1 MKKIGKKGIITLSIV
16 GGILLAGV
24 GATSGYFIAK
34 GQYDKKV
41 EQYKGYLKN
50 TAYDYLS
57 AALAY
62 QLSGETKG
70 MIKQSYAVATY
81 NLSLLIDKANDA
93 SNTEYYYTD
102 VSGKKQLMH
111 NELPV
116 SIISDIDDT
125 LVDGARY
132 SCNILGND
140 GDSNNVAFARFLQ
153 SDNCLALD
161 GAVDFTN
168 YCVNNGIEV
177 FYVTNRFD
185 QGYKVGQKDSYSS
198 YEDSIKK
205 DGAGKYVDKNGNLI
219 GSTIYQVYGKSMY
232 DISYQSMK
240 KLGFPVDFDHLFMND
255 SKLNGS
261 SKEYMRKSIREGNT
275 SLYNG
280 QRSDGCVVTSA
291 PTTVNVPAHDVVM
304 YLGDNLGDFSDVFA
318 NAENA
323 IQRSELISQYSSKWG
338 KEWIVFPNAVYG
350 DWLNS
355 AMKYTF
361 DQLFKELDYLNS
373 K

>member
-1 MKKIGKKGIITLSIV
+1 MGKMNKKGIITLSV
-16 GGILLAGV
+16 V
-24 GATSGYFIAK
+24 GALLLCGAGTTTGYFVAK
-34 GQYDKKV
+34 NQYDKKV

-81 NLSLLIDKANDA
+81 NISQLIEKANDET
-93 SNTEYYYTD
+93 NTEYYY
-102 VSGKKQLMH
+102 VNVNGKNKLMH
-111 NELPV
+111 NGLPV

-140 GDSNNVAFARFLQ
+140 GDSNNAAFARFLQ
-153 SDNCLALD
+153 SENCLALD
-161 GAVDFTN
+161 GAVEFTN
-168 YCVNNGIEV
+168 YCANNGVEV
-177 FYVTNRFD
+177 FYVTNRYD
-185 QGYKVGQKDSYSS
+185 QAYKVGQKDSYSS
-198 YEDSIKK
+198 YEESIKK
-205 DGAGKYVDKNGNLI
+205 DGEGKYVDKNGNLI
-219 GSTIYQVYGKSMY
+219 GSTVYQLYGKSMY
-232 DISYQSMK
+232 DISYESMSN
-240 KLGFPVDFDHLFMND
+240 LGFPIDYDHFFMND
-255 SKLNGS
+255 LVINGS

-280 QRSDGCVVTSA
+280 QRSDGCSITDA
-291 PTTVNVPAHDVVM
+291 PTTVNVTAHDVVM

-318 NAENA
+318 NAENS
-323 IQRSELISQYSSKWG
+323 IKRSELVSEYSSKWG

-350 DWLNS
+350 DWLKS

-361 DQLFKELDYLNS
+361 DQLFKELDYLN
-373 K
+373 